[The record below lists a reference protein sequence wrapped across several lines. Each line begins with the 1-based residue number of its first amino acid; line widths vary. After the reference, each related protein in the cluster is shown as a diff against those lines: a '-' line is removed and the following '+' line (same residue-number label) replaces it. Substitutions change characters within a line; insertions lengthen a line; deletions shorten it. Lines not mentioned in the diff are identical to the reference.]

1 MYCYNCQQLISIE
14 SVDPLHLRLQQNKT
28 SKEMKIKKSQP
39 CANCKGLKRT
49 GVARNRIREQTGQLQ
64 YKISQQ
70 HERGRTR
77 MKERGKGGIRGK
89 IMVIRKKRK
98 VDCKWL
104 CCSNTPAYRFSSKR
118 ETARSLEEK
127 QQEVKGRGEIERVQ
141 TVQSWH
147 K

>member
-89 IMVIRKKRK
+89 IIIGDKKK
-98 VDCKWL
+98 
-104 CCSNTPAYRFSSKR
+104 T
-118 ETARSLEEK
+118 
-127 QQEVKGRGEIERVQ
+127 KGRLQVTLLLKYSCLQIFEQKRDCS
-141 TVQSWH
+141 QSRG
-147 K
+147 KAARGKR